1 MGQEVM
7 RLGCRCAIADN
18 PNRGRSSGASD
29 FGGSTSEALLRLRQ
43 RSFND
48 FDADWL
54 DEEVALNEGVNAVRM
69 LRRDC
74 QLAEFR
80 EWIDL
85 KRKKGSETIADA
97 DRGQAL
103 IDMHP
108 EWEAQPYLTAEQIV
122 GATLIADDE
131 ETA

>member
-1 MGQEVM
+1 M
-7 RLGCRCAIADN
+7 
-18 PNRGRSSGASD
+18 
-29 FGGSTSEALLRLRQ
+29 LRLRQ